1 MRENNTAYYVHY
13 FAHQLQLVIVAIVR
27 KNKGISDFL
36 TKISILLNVVG
47 GSAKRKDI
55 MREINHEQLT
65 KALGRGQ
72 LETGR
77 GLNQEQCLQRPR
89 DTCWNS
95 QYKF

>member
-1 MRENNTAYYVHY
+1 MWGEFNGLKYLIMRENNTTYYVHY

-65 KALGRGQ
+65 K
-72 LETGR
+72 
-77 GLNQEQCLQRPR
+77 GLRLWA
-89 DTCWNS
+89 T
-95 QYKF
+95 